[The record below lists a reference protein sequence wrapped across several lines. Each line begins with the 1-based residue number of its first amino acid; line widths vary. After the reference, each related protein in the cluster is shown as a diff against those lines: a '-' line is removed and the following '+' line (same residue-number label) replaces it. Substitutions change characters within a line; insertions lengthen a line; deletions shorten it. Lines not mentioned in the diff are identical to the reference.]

1 MKIEPILAD
10 AAISISDLKKN
21 PSAAIAA
28 ADGLPLAIL
37 NRNKPTAYLVPA
49 KIWEAVLD
57 ELDDIDLVRI
67 ARERWDEPSIPV
79 ELSDLAD
86 L

>member
-1 MKIEPILAD
+1 MKVEPILSD
-10 AAISISDLKKN
+10 ACISISDLKKN

-28 ADGLPLAIL
+28 AEGFPLAIL
-37 NRNKPTAYLVPA
+37 NRNKPAAYLVPA
-49 KIWEAVLD
+49 KAWEAIMDQLED
-57 ELDDIDLVRI
+57 IELVCI

-79 ELSDLAD
+79 NIDDLAD